1 MLKRGLAFAL
11 ALVMLA
17 SVSVAGATGMEIEKN
32 GQWYTEVSAWAKDG
46 VEKAIDLG
54 VAYWPSRGDAKTSI
68 SRCYFAEDAAAVVA
82 LAYGSDLAAYEGFRV
97 LQLMRGTGD
106 KQKYA
111 YETLDI
117 LRGRGNGDMDFFGN
131 ITRQE
136 AAVMLAR
143 AYRIYCDEIH
153 DDMEPLAYADKN
165 DIADWAKEDVAL
177 ITHLGVMNGIGENK
191 FDPKGVYTLEQCF
204 VTLVRLYE
212 KTAQGKTPVGENPF
226 PLTEREK
233 VIGRTW
239 RGAEVIDYVENDN
252 IVAITLAGDN
262 QSLRA
267 SNYYICVV
275 DKNLKGAVYHNL
287 IQKQYVV
294 DMGGWDNYIEK
305 DSLTVTEDGSKLSY
319 QSILKEDV
327 FVYDSTK
334 EGDGDLLFAKG
345 VYTVTL
351 DVATGKQT
359 YTRADLT

>member
-1 MLKRGLAFAL
+1 MLKRGLAFVL

-17 SVSVAGATGMEIEKN
+17 SVSVAGAAGVEIEKKDHR
-32 GQWYTEVSAWAKDG
+32 YTEVSAWAKED

-54 VAYWPSRGDAKTSI
+54 IAYLPSHENAGEAIYRY
-68 SRCYFAEDAAAVVA
+68 YFAEDAAAVVA

-106 KQKYA
+106 NQKYA

-117 LRGRGNGDMDFFGN
+117 LRGRGNGDMDLFGK

-143 AYRIYCDEIH
+143 AYRVYCDEIH

-191 FDPKGVYTLEQCF
+191 FDPKGMYTVEQCL

-239 RGAEVIDYVENDN
+239 RGVEVIDYVENDN
-252 IVAITLAGDN
+252 IVAITLAGNN

-294 DMGGWDNYIEK
+294 DMGGWDNSIEK
-305 DSLTVTEDGSKLSY
+305 DSLTVAEDGSKLSY
-319 QSILKEDV
+319 RSILNEDV
-327 FVYDSTK
+327 FVYDPMK
-334 EGDGDLLFAKG
+334 GDGDLLFAKG

>member
-1 MLKRGLAFAL
+1 
-11 ALVMLA
+11 
-17 SVSVAGATGMEIEKN
+17 
-32 GQWYTEVSAWAKDG
+32 
-46 VEKAIDLG
+46 
-54 VAYWPSRGDAKTSI
+54 
-68 SRCYFAEDAAAVVA
+68 
-82 LAYGSDLAAYEGFRV
+82 
-97 LQLMRGTGD
+97 
-106 KQKYA
+106 
-111 YETLDI
+111 
-117 LRGRGNGDMDFFGN
+117 
-131 ITRQE
+131 
-136 AAVMLAR
+136 MLAR

-233 VIGRTW
+233 VIGCTW
-239 RGAEVIDYVENDN
+239 RGVKVIDYVENDN

-305 DSLTVTEDGSKLSY
+305 DSLTVAEDGSKLSY
-319 QSILKEDV
+319 RSILNEDV
-327 FVYDSTK
+327 FVYDPMK
-334 EGDGDLLFAKG
+334 GDGDLLFAKG